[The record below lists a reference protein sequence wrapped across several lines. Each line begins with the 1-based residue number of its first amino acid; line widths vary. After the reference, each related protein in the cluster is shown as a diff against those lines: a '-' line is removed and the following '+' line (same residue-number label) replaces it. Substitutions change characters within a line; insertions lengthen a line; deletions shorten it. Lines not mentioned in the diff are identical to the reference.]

1 MAFGCENKGGMVRRV
16 NMSKSKVVSLVPPL
30 LPKPKF
36 VNSVVAAKRSLAEER
51 QRLLDHRCVVCK

>member
-16 NMSKSKVVSLVPPL
+16 NMSKSKVVPLVPPL

-36 VNSVVAAKRSLAEER
+36 VNSGVAVAA
-51 QRLLDHRCVVCK
+51 